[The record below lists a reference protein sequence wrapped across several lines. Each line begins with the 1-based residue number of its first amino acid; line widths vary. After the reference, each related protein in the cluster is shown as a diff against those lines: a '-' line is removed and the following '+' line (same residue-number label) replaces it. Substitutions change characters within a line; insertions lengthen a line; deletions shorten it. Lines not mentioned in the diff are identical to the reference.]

1 VSVLR
6 GQSARRPPAS
16 ADGFRPD
23 TARQQTF
30 VPNAFSPGL
39 RMTAIFGALF
49 FLAFALSFL
58 AFGHAAVPTGRGGL
72 LVLTGAALWMAAAA
86 AALFTV
92 ALLGLVLDH
101 YDTRDNEARHLRK
114 WCAGLGLALGF
125 FAPMVQLILGDTPS
139 AYRGF
144 AEDVSLYHASYP
156 AIAETLHALLKSPVV
171 MLLVF
176 GPMALGLLVLLGCK
190 LLRREGD
197 RLQGLAGIFM
207 LLPFWCFGLL
217 MSVHKFFAG
226 RYEFRDNFVLAGEQ
240 PGLFYA
246 LSTSA
251 ILLSLALIA
260 LTLIALRQILRYPRD
275 PARKARAW
283 R

>member
-1 VSVLR
+1 MR
-6 GQSARRPPAS
+6 GQPARRPPAS

-23 TARQQTF
+23 TARQQRF

-58 AFGHAAVPTGRGGL
+58 AFGHGAVPTGRGRP
-72 LVLTGAALWMAAAA
+72 LVVTGAALWMAAAA
-86 AALFTV
+86 AALFAV

-101 YDTRDNEARHLRK
+101 YDTRDNEARHLLLRK
-114 WCAGLGLALGF
+114 SCASLGLALGF

-139 AYRGF
+139 TYRGF
-144 AEDVSLYHASYP
+144 AEDASLYHASYP
-156 AIAETLHALLKSPVV
+156 AIAETLQALLKSPVV

-176 GPMALGLLVLLGCK
+176 GPIALGLLVLLGCK
-190 LLRREGD
+190 LLGREGG
-197 RLQGLAGIFM
+197 RLPGLAAVCM
-207 LLPFWCFGLL
+207 LLPLWCFGLL
-217 MSVHKFFAG
+217 TSVHQFFAG
-226 RYEFRDNFVLAGEQ
+226 RYAFGDNFILAGEQ

-260 LTLIALRQILRYPRD
+260 LTLIALRQIVRHPRD
-275 PARKARAW
+275 PARNARAG

>member
-1 VSVLR
+1 
-6 GQSARRPPAS
+6 
-16 ADGFRPD
+16 
-23 TARQQTF
+23 
-30 VPNAFSPGL
+30 
-39 RMTAIFGALF
+39 MTAIFGALF
-49 FLAFALSFL
+49 FLALALSFL
-58 AFGHAAVPTGRGGL
+58 AFGHAAVPTGRGGP

-101 YDTRDNEARHLRK
+101 YDTRDNEARHLLLRK

-144 AEDVSLYHASYP
+144 AEDVSLHHASYP
-156 AIAETLHALLKSPVV
+156 AIAETLDALLKSPVV

-190 LLRREGD
+190 LLGREGG
-197 RLQGLAGIFM
+197 RLPGLAGIFM

-217 MSVHKFFAG
+217 MSLKQFFAG
-226 RYEFRDNFVLAGEQ
+226 RYEFRDDFIHAGEQ

-275 PARKARAW
+275 PARKARAG